1 MPENQFNKKLRDI
14 LIASTSHG
22 LPSIFRTER
31 IGLKVMWFVLF
42 LIGISIGVYTVR
54 DAINSYLDF
63 DVVTKIQSV
72 NQIPAEFPD
81 VTFII
86 LRNQKLIIK
95 AEEIESTFL
104 KYKFN
109 SLPLNFNDF
118 DIFQDKFGYVS
129 YKFGSQKSYTPG
141 LKYGLNIIINLTN
154 FPIKDIDKNC
164 NDCDLDGLRIVIHDK
179 YADPGYYGGE
189 TKSGFTLAPGQ
200 FNEVIIKKTVS
211 KKLGYPHNNCI
222 KINDINSEKLEND
235 QIYNYILK
243 STNYSYKQT
252 DCFDYCIGKQ
262 MLNYLNITNRI
273 DNWVNVL
280 TEFSN
285 KSAELKNIYSK
296 LIKGEITNICTPF
309 CPLECDTNSYDVSI
323 SSTKISP
330 KYNEYLKSVNIS
342 TDNLIHLN
350 VYYDNLEYISI
361 EQVAKMSFSDLIS
374 NIGGNLGL
382 FIGISFL
389 SFAEIIEILIEVL
402 IFLINKNKIFTS
414 KTNL

>member
-1 MPENQFNKKLRDI
+1 MSQNQFNNKLRDI

-22 LPSIFRTER
+22 LPSVFRTER

-42 LIGISIGVYTVR
+42 LIGISIGLYTVR

-72 NQIPAEFPD
+72 NQISAEFPD

-86 LRNQKLIIK
+86 LRNQKLMIK
-95 AEEIESTFL
+95 AEEIKSTFL
-104 KYKFN
+104 KCKFN
-109 SLPLNFNDF
+109 SLALNFNDF
-118 DIFQDKFGYVS
+118 KIFQDKFGYVS

-141 LKYGLNIIINLTN
+141 
-154 FPIKDIDKNC
+154 KDIDTNC
-164 NDCDLDGLRIVIHDK
+164 YDCDLDGLRIVIHDK

-211 KKLGYPHNNCI
+211 KRLGYPYNNCI

-243 STNYSYKQT
+243 YTNYSYKQT

-285 KSAELKNIYSK
+285 KSTELTNIYSK

-309 CPLECDTNSYDVSI
+309 CPLECDTISYDVSI

-350 VYYDNLEYISI
+350 VYYDNLEYTSI
-361 EQVAKMSFSDLIS
+361 EQVSKMELQDLIS